1 MTCVAPIAVGS
12 IGIQSSG
19 CSAGYPIRPPRR
31 GSVGRRRALFGLAL
45 WLAVPAP
52 ATPCRAE
59 PPETG
64 QADRSTAAAQ
74 AGQDADVR
82 QAKLNAL
89 EKLNAA
95 LRNEPNLSPEFKEAF
110 GELLSALREET
121 TLVSPQVQREELK
134 NEVLASLAEQ
144 YAERDRVLAAVGD
157 VFEKL
162 DIYGDLRL
170 RHETDN
176 NVDRRPTRNRERV
189 RLRLGAIY
197 QLSVELDIG
206 GRIVTGNAI
215 DPKSS
220 HQNFGGGF
228 ESFELTLDR
237 AYITYRPQKVPGL
250 SIRAGKFT
258 HPFRMNPVYGELVW
272 DADIQP
278 EGISLSYTLANDK
291 LKLFDRLG
299 FAIGEYLV
307 LQQNELDEASLF
319 VAQVSGDKGLTA
331 NLDLLAALGWYRY
344 SDLTP
349 DGSLAFRLKN
359 AGNAIAGDE
368 FLSRFSI
375 LNPIVAL
382 MYKGLSKPLTLSGE
396 FMFNTRAARG
406 RGEGWA
412 GGVSYGEARKAKD
425 WRAYYQFQ
433 YIERDAIL
441 SAVSQDDFT
450 LATNFR
456 GHMFGV
462 QYKLSDSVVL
472 HLWAL
477 LAERLSSDGFF
488 FDNSGDDQWRV
499 RLDLNFRF

>member
-1 MTCVAPIAVGS
+1 M
-12 IGIQSSG
+12 
-19 CSAGYPIRPPRR
+19 
-31 GSVGRRRALFGLAL
+31 GLAV
-45 WLAVPAP
+45 WLATPAP
-52 ATPCRAE
+52 TATCRAE
-59 PPETG
+59 PPETE
-64 QADRSTAAAQ
+64 QADRPAAAAQ
-74 AGQDADVR
+74 GEQDPDVR

-134 NEVLASLAEQ
+134 NEVLASLATQ
-144 YAERDRVLAAVGD
+144 NVERDRVLDAVGD

-162 DIYGDLRL
+162 NLYGDLRL

-176 NVDRRPTRNRERV
+176 NVDRRPTRNRERL
-189 RLRLGAIY
+189 RFRLGAIY
-197 QLSVELDIG
+197 QLSDELDIG
-206 GRIVTGNAI
+206 ARIVTGNAI

-220 HQNFGGGF
+220 HQNFGSGF
-228 ESFELTLDR
+228 ESFEVTLDR
-237 AYITYRPQKVPGL
+237 AYATYRPQEVPGL
-250 SIRAGKFT
+250 SITGGKFR

-278 EGISLSYTLANDK
+278 EGVSVSYTLANGK

-319 VAQVSGDKGLTA
+319 VAQVSGEKGLTS
-331 NLDLLAALGWYRY
+331 NLDLLAALGWYHY

-349 DGSLAFRLKN
+349 DGGLAFRLKN
-359 AGNAIAGDE
+359 AGNAIEGDE
-368 FLSRFSI
+368 FVSRFSI

-382 MYKGLSKPLTLSGE
+382 TYKGLPKPLTLSGE
-396 FMFNTRAARG
+396 FMFNTRAVRG

-412 GGVSYGEARKAKD
+412 GGLSYGETRKTRD
-425 WRAYYQFQ
+425 WRVYYQFH

-456 GHMFGV
+456 GHVFGA

-477 LAERLSSDGFF
+477 LAERLSSDAFLLGK
-488 FDNSGDDQWRV
+488 SGDDQWRF
-499 RLDLNFRF
+499 RLDFNIRF